1 MFTRFFSL
9 MIGYWSFYVVVI
21 EIPTTN
27 VQDFSRWLGTLIFQP
42 FTFVTISLMGMV
54 GIVAYGYM
62 IKKTIQDMKNR
73 TKGNLLQKT
82 LFGLLLLTS
91 WYFLMQM
98 NMVVM
103 LILLPCTFFYGIISI
118 LQANKHVRR
127 QEGVE

>member
-9 MIGYWSFYVVVI
+9 MIGYWSFYIVVI

-27 VQDFSRWLGTLIFQP
+27 MQEFRRWLGTLIFQP
-42 FTFVTISLMGMV
+42 VMFVTISFMSMV
-54 GIVAYGYM
+54 GILAYGYM
-62 IKKTIQDMKNR
+62 IKKTIRDLKDR
-73 TKGNLLQKT
+73 SKGNLFQKA
-82 LFGLLLLTS
+82 LFGVLLLTS
-91 WYFLMQM
+91 WYFLIQM
-98 NMVVM
+98 NLLVM

>member
-9 MIGYWSFYVVVI
+9 IIGYWSFYIVVI

-27 VQDFSRWLGTLIFQP
+27 MQEFRRWLGTLIFQP
-42 FTFVTISLMGMV
+42 VMFVTISFMSMV
-54 GIVAYGYM
+54 GILAYGFM
-62 IKKTIQDMKNR
+62 IKKTIRDLKDR
-73 TKGNLLQKT
+73 SKGSLFQKA
-82 LFGLLLLTS
+82 LFVVLLLTS
-91 WYFLMQM
+91 WYFLFQM
-98 NMVVM
+98 NVVVM